1 MADERKAKGNA
12 AFLAG
17 CFEEAALTVAIALA
31 PNNHI
36 LYSNRSAARASL
48 HRYADALADA
58 QKTVE
63 LRPDWAEGYSRLG
76 AAHLGLGAATSA
88 VAAYAKGLAL
98 EPDNEGLKVGLEDA
112 KKERKEM
119 KAAAQ
124 EAGNAAYKDCETAI
138 QHYMKAM
145 ELDDEDIS
153 YLTNRAAVDF
163 ETGKVRLFFH

>member
-58 QKTVE
+58 QKTIE

-76 AAHLGLGAATSA
+76 
-88 VAAYAKGLAL
+88 
-98 EPDNEGLKVGLEDA
+98 
-112 KKERKEM
+112 
-119 KAAAQ
+119 
-124 EAGNAAYKDCETAI
+124 TAPPPS
-138 QHYMKAM
+138 
-145 ELDDEDIS
+145 LS
-153 YLTNRAAVDF
+153 LPTRRAS
-163 ETGKVRLFFH
+163 RLSPITRASRSGSRTPRRSGRR